1 MNKEPS
7 AEEDRFVE
15 RMPEPAPGRRVISFS
30 LPQTEDPPVKKRGRK
45 PKTQKAIDD
54 YESEAAAAADAATA
68 AAFAA
73 FNAEDYK
80 DLSSSP
86 RRRSRE
92 AALLLLFA
100 ATSGSDA
107 EGGWSFARNIL
118 RDAGLDCHGAVYAM
132 ELARQ
137 AYDRREECDRLLAAY
152 ARDWSPDRFPAVDLA
167 ILRLALAE
175 LLTGG
180 AAPTVVINEA
190 VELAKKFSA
199 ENSSAFVNGMLDN
212 IYKYEIK
219 EKQGEDR

>member
-30 LPQTEDPPVKKRGRK
+30 LPQAEEPPVKKRGRK

-118 RDAGLDCHGAVYAM
+118 RDAGLDCHAAVYAM

-137 AYDRREECDRLLAAY
+137 AYDRGRNATGTSRPTPGTGRRTVSRRWIWPSCA
-152 ARDWSPDRFPAVDLA
+152 WPCPSCFPA
-167 ILRLALAE
+167 
-175 LLTGG
+175 
-180 AAPTVVINEA
+180 APPP
-190 VELAKKFSA
+190 
-199 ENSSAFVNGMLDN
+199 
-212 IYKYEIK
+212 
-219 EKQGEDR
+219 RW